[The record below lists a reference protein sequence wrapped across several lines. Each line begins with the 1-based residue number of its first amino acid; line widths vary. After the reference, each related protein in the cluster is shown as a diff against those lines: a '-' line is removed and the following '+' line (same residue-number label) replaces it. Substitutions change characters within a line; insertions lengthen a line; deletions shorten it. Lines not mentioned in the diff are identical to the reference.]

1 VGASGGAAK
10 GTSLNRLTQSYV
22 VSAISGMAIITA
34 AVVAFVMLVSLQTL
48 QEWPISGLGLGNRDN
63 SGATRPPEKGTPTP
77 NQTIIVAPSA
87 SPPTQAPIVAAGT
100 ARNGQ
105 AGLGDGS
112 AIAGGANETGDES
125 TGAPT
130 AVSPSPGSGPSSDAG
145 SAAPVESTGVGSTG
159 AGSGSGSEG
168 NDGGDSVPG
177 SRSASGVREGP
188 PDESAATPTGQG
200 ESADSSAG
208 SVNSGKDR
216 GVHGGPAKT
225 SDSSNPASTKT
236 KPPTSKS
243 KPSSTK
249 SAPEPAAPESTPASA
264 GKPSSTKSAPE
275 PAAPESTPEPTSAS
289 AASDKGA
296 GKPPGPHPHGDPGG
310 SQ

>member
-1 VGASGGAAK
+1 MEVSTRGGNLRYTAK

-22 VSAISGMAIITA
+22 VSAISGMAIIIA

-48 QEWPISGLGLGNRDN
+48 QEWPISGFGLGLGNGEN
-63 SGATRPPEKGTPTP
+63 SGATRAPEIGTPTP
-77 NQTIIVAPSA
+77 NQTATVALNA
-87 SPPTQAPIVAAGT
+87 SPPIQAPTVAAGT

-112 AIAGGANETGDES
+112 AISGGANGTGHES

-130 AVSPSPGSGPSSDAG
+130 AVPPSAGSGPSSDAG
-145 SAAPVESTGVGSTG
+145 SAAPVESTVVESTG

-168 NDGGDSVPG
+168 NEGGDSGP
-177 SRSASGVREGP
+177 RSASGVREGS
-188 PDESAATPTGQG
+188 PDESAATPAGQG
-200 ESADSSAG
+200 ESVNSSAG
-208 SVNSGKDR
+208 SLNSDKD
-216 GVHGGPAKT
+216 HGRHGDPAKT

-236 KPPTSKS
+236 KPPVSKS

-249 SAPEPAAPESTPASA
+249 SAPEPGAPESTPA
-264 GKPSSTKSAPE
+264 
-275 PAAPESTPEPTSAS
+275 PAAP
-289 AASDKGA
+289 DKGA